1 MSDNVMIVTTSDPL
15 AMPPEERR
23 IAAFNLLCELR
34 PEGWNEELLVSD
46 TPVFF
51 SGVEAAGSVYC
62 PFCGTEIDDWL
73 SRELCRLEESD
84 PSMLTTVTPCCNRQT
99 SLNDLDYDGE
109 QGFGC
114 VAIEL
119 WNPGDDLEP
128 AELQQLEAALGVPVR
143 VIWQRI

>member
-1 MSDNVMIVTTSDPL
+1 MIVTTADPL

-23 IAAFNLLCELR
+23 NAALALLGDLR
-34 PEGWNEELLVSD
+34 PEGEEPELVVSD
-46 TPVFF
+46 TPIFF

-62 PFCGTEIDDWL
+62 PFCGMELDDWF
-73 SRELCRLEESD
+73 SDEQDRLEESD
-84 PSMLTTVTPCCNRQT
+84 PSALATTTPCCNRQT
-99 SLNDLDYDGE
+99 SLNDLDCDGE

-114 VAIEL
+114 VAIEI